1 MIADLTTTEV
11 CAAIELV
18 VRELLWE
25 AGIEHPPVDALEA
38 ARRLGCVVVPSEHA
52 PHRAY
57 RVRVASCGVR
67 TEEVIALAPEDR
79 PERRQWSVAHE
90 LGEAHAHRLFRYLGI
105 GPRDCPG
112 AAREQLA
119 NRFAN
124 CLLLPGRWFLPA
136 ALACDWDLAALKRRF
151 ATASHELIARRFL
164 ELHEGSIVV
173 TVIDNGQQTWRRG
186 SRWRAPPAAPCELAA
201 WNKAFETG
209 RYVDCPVGRDQVT
222 RLRVWPV
229 HEHGWRREIL
239 LTEYEEC

>member
-25 AGIEHPPVDALEA
+25 AGIDRPPVDAVEA
-38 ARRLGCVVVPSEHA
+38 ARRLGCVIVPSDQA

-57 RVRVASCGVR
+57 RVRVASCGER
-67 TEEVIALAPEDR
+67 TDEVIALAPEDR

-90 LGEAHAHRLFRYLGI
+90 LGEANAHRLYRYLGVA
-105 GPRDCPG
+105 PQDCPG
-112 AAREQLA
+112 SAREHLA

-124 CLLLPGRWFLPA
+124 CLLLPGRWFLPE
-136 ALACDWDLAALKRRF
+136 ALASDWELTALKRRF

-186 SRWRAPPAAPCELAA
+186 SRWRAPPPAPCELAA
-201 WNKAFETG
+201 WNDSFESG
-209 RYVDCPVGRDQVT
+209 RMVDRWVGQDMVARV
-222 RLRVWPV
+222 RVWPV
-229 HEHGWRREIL
+229 HEPGWRREIV